1 MNIYLVS
8 DIHGQYQALREAL
21 QRVSFSPERQ
31 DSLYVIGDMVD
42 RGPQSK
48 EVLEYLLSLKNAY
61 PEQIFLLKGNH
72 EQMFEDWLKGNMD
85 PTLYLLMNGGDA
97 TVRSFLGR
105 QALRRAFL
113 GEVPPVET
121 QNAAR
126 EDILAR
132 YTYLLPTLESLPL
145 YQMLPANESTGGQPP
160 LLVHA
165 GIRPGIPLSKQRP
178 EDLLWIREPFY
189 DHYRGEEMVIFGHT
203 PVPRLPGYTG
213 QGPWHHGN
221 LIGIDGGA
229 ASPQGGIL
237 LVNWPS
243 LRYVYVPLRG
253 LQSAPRVRLT

>member
-113 GEVPPVET
+113 GEVPPSKRKT
-121 QNAAR
+121 QRAK
-126 EDILAR
+126 IF
-132 YTYLLPTLESLPL
+132 LPVTRTCSPLSNRCLSTKCCLPMNPPEGSRRCSCTQAFGRASPFPNNVPRTSSGFESR
-145 YQMLPANESTGGQPP
+145 STIITGEKKWLSSVTRPSPGF
-160 LLVHA
+160 
-165 GIRPGIPLSKQRP
+165 PGIPDRAL
-178 EDLLWIREPFY
+178 
-189 DHYRGEEMVIFGHT
+189 GT
-203 PVPRLPGYTG
+203 TG
-213 QGPWHHGN
+213 
-221 LIGIDGGA
+221 
-229 ASPQGGIL
+229 
-237 LVNWPS
+237 
-243 LRYVYVPLRG
+243 
-253 LQSAPRVRLT
+253 T